1 MRCPVRPGRAL
12 SRATILVLPVLL
24 LSGCIVQQP
33 APPPSVHY
41 ELGANYES
49 GGVWRY
55 PHEDFTLDETGLAE
69 VVGAHGKLTADGEE
83 FDQSALAAGHP
94 TLQLPA
100 LATLTDLDTGRQ
112 VLVRV
117 NDRGPVSPGRLVA
130 VTRRTAELLGAPPDA
145 PIRVRMEVQEAESR
159 AMASALRAD
168 APVLNVATASTATV
182 QTETLAPPP
191 GAAQAGHVRQ
201 AAASPLPRQ
210 TAPGAPPPPVPLR
223 LPEAVRQ
230 VAVRP
235 SVLMI
240 DCGGFSRPEYADM
253 LRAKLAGLGA
263 VTTTS
268 YNAPRERAYMVR
280 IGPLRN
286 VAAADAMLARALRAG
301 ATDARI
307 VVEQH

>member
-1 MRCPVRPGRAL
+1 MRPVRSGRTM
-12 SRATILVLPVLL
+12 SRAAIFMLPAMLFA
-24 LSGCIVQQP
+24 GCVQKP
-33 APPPSVHY
+33 APAPTLHY

-55 PHEDFTLDETGLAE
+55 PREDFTFDETGLAE
-69 VVGAHGKLTADGEE
+69 VVGAHGELTADGEV
-83 FDQSALAAGHP
+83 FDQTALAAGHP

-100 LATLTDLDTGRQ
+100 LARLTDLDTGRQ

-130 VTRRTAELLGAPPDA
+130 VTRRTAELLGAAPDA
-145 PIRVRMEVQEAESR
+145 PIPVRVEVQEAESR

-168 APVLNVATASTATV
+168 APMLDVATASTATV

-191 GAAQAGHVRQ
+191 GAMQASQIRQ
-201 AAASPLPRQ
+201 AAASPIPHE
-210 TAPGAPPPPVPLR
+210 TAPGAAPPPVPLR

-230 VAVRP
+230 VAMRP
-235 SVLMI
+235 SALMI
-240 DCGGFSRPEYADM
+240 DCGGFSRPEYAEM

-268 YNAPRERAYMVR
+268 YNAPRDRAYMVR
-280 IGPLRN
+280 IGPLAN

>member
-1 MRCPVRPGRAL
+1 M
-12 SRATILVLPVLL
+12 SRAAIVVLPVLL
-24 LSGCIVQQP
+24 LPGCLQQP
-33 APPPSVHY
+33 APVPSVHY
-41 ELGANYES
+41 ELGGNYQS

-69 VVGAHGKLTADGEE
+69 VFGAHGKLTEDGEI
-83 FDQSALAAGHP
+83 FDQGALAAGHP

-100 LATLTDLDTGRQ
+100 LARLTDLDTGRQ

-117 NDRGPVSPGRLVA
+117 NDRGPASPGRLVEI
-130 VTRRTAELLGAPPDA
+130 TRRTAELLGARPDT
-145 PIRVRMEVQEAESR
+145 PIRVRLEVQEAESR
-159 AMASALRAD
+159 AMANALRAD

-191 GAAQAGHVRQ
+191 GATQAIHMRQ
-201 AAASPLPRQ
+201 AASSPIPHE
-210 TAPGAPPPPVPLR
+210 TPPSVPPPPVPLR

-240 DCGGFSRPEYADM
+240 DCGGFSRPEYAEI

-263 VTTTS
+263 ITTTS
-268 YNAPRERAYMVR
+268 YDAPRERAYVVR
-280 IGPLRN
+280 IGPLSN
-286 VAAADAMLARALRAG
+286 VAAADTMLARALRVG

-307 VVEQH
+307 VVVQH